1 MIERDGH
8 DWVVICDRCFDRG
21 RLDRRMLGH
30 QFRILLEIIMACGWY
45 VWRRDGEWTH
55 VCPRCAEM
63 EISRAPQEF
72 L

>member
-21 RLDRRMLGH
+21 RL
-30 QFRILLEIIMACGWY
+30 EVIMASGWY